1 MSRSC
6 PPNSFVFNSTLCHCK
21 PGYLLEA
28 SKNSCELF
36 NVSRGEWAV
45 SYGVDYR
52 PIFFETLF
60 SFDTIRK
67 FTQSQAVFLE
77 ATLVAILSWLL
88 FCAAVRFGRLDE
100 GRSVWFQIRW
110 WISRWDFCFATRH
123 WLVLLLLPSKFYL
136 DSLFLFMYLFFFVGS
151 FVCSLWIICALWLS
165 AVFASF
171 FFFSFSFISFWWI
184 ISVEPIW
191 VLLKTSLETGKWF
204 LFIIYYHFILFVF

>member
-6 PPNSFVFNSTLCHCK
+6 RLNSFVFNSTLCHCK

-36 NVSRGEWAV
+36 NVSQGEWAV

-52 PIFFETLF
+52 PIFFEALF

-123 WLVLLLLPSKFYL
+123 WLVLLLLPSIWILCFCLCTCSFLLVVLFVLYELFVPFGYL
-136 DSLFLFMYLFFFVGS
+136 LFLHLFFF
-151 FVCSLWIICALWLS
+151 
-165 AVFASF
+165 
-171 FFFSFSFISFWWI
+171 
-184 ISVEPIW
+184 
-191 VLLKTSLETGKWF
+191 F
-204 LFIIYYHFILFVF
+204 LFLLLVSDELFQLSPFGFS